1 MKSLFSP
8 PKKNYLK
15 FVEYERIRTLI
26 NFCAKVF
33 KAFGVAF
40 TVLVD
45 HRIVYQ
51 VGESWQCDNIEALER
66 KAEQMLQY
74 RKREKHG

>member
-1 MKSLFSP
+1 MSIDL
-8 PKKNYLK
+8 
-15 FVEYERIRTLI
+15 ERI

-40 TVLVD
+40 TILAD

-51 VGESWQCDNIEALER
+51 VGESWQCSSIEALER

-74 RKREKHG
+74 RRRAKL

>member
-1 MKSLFSP
+1 MKAMLEADR
-8 PKKNYLK
+8 
-15 FVEYERIRTLI
+15 V

-33 KAFGVAF
+33 KAFGVEF

-45 HRIVYQ
+45 RRIIYQ
-51 VGESWQCDNIEALER
+51 VGESWQCQSVEELER

-74 RKREKHG
+74 RNRLK